1 VRNRQDFIFRHGG
14 DQLMLEPSAT
24 NDGYSATFPIGLELP

>member
-14 DQLMLEPSAT
+14 DQLMLETITTP
-24 NDGYSATFPIGLELP
+24 DGYAATFPIGLELP